1 MKGCEIARYTYSLS
15 GLNFLLTKNGIN
27 VTKDYPAIYQHWKA
41 FGDEFKTRGAQGH
54 QEEPELS

>member
-41 FGDEFKTRGAQGH
+41 FGDEFKTR
-54 QEEPELS
+54 